1 MGVGRRDVRHDGC
14 VRDGQAVGAVDAA
27 ACVHDGPGRGVGPH
41 GAGADR
47 VVVGPCVAA
56 DPLAKPLAVSCGDAW
71 PRRQF
76 LPAGQFRDGAG
87 ASRFPDP
94 DQAVGEP
101 VEVAGLAEVSQIDA
115 RGGGRVGRTQPHR
128 PAGGGL
134 EQRHADEERPAV
146 AVGERAAH
154 DVLQVRRAIPGGV
167 CAVRGRDHLEQRC
180 RADLAGISE
189 VEGHGGVVGQVGADA
204 GQVRHDGNA
213 KFTKVPGGAD
223 ARPQQQRRGA
233 VRASAHN
240 DPARPGSRR
249 PWPAARRPPGPARPA
264 GR

>member
-1 MGVGRRDVRHDGC
+1 M
-14 VRDGQAVGAVDAA
+14 DAA
-27 ACVHDGPGRGVGPH
+27 GCVHDGPGRGVGTH

-47 VVVGPCVAA
+47 VVVGPCVTA
-56 DPLAKPLAVSCGDAW
+56 DPLAEPLAVSCGDARSW
-71 PRRQF
+71 GQF
-76 LPAGQFRDGAG
+76 LPAGQFCDGAG
-87 ASRFPDP
+87 PSWFPDP
-94 DQAVGEP
+94 DQAVGET

-115 RGGGRVGRTQPHR
+115 RGSGRVGRTQPDR

-134 EQRHADEERPAV
+134 EQRHADEERPVVTV
-146 AVGERAAH
+146 AERAAR

-180 RADLAGISE
+180 WANVAGISE

-213 KFTKVPGGAD
+213 EVTKVPGGAD
-223 ARPQQQRRGA
+223 ARPQQQRRRA
-233 VRASAHN
+233 VRAGAHRR
-240 DPARPGSRR
+240 PGEPGSRR